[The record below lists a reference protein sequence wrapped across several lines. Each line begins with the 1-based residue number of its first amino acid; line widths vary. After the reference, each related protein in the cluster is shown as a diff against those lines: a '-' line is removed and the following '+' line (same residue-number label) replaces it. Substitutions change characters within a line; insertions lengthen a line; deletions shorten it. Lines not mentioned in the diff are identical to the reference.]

1 MNSHTVLNELLLW
14 ELKSKWTSK
23 FSKCNCR
30 GQNPFDFLTCRWC
43 ATYHWK
49 ALDKCYNF
57 ATNLISIGGLHAKLW
72 APKALR
78 VSNLGQN
85 DIWVLVPWPGIEYI
99 IREKVLA
106 SPKFGPWWVLWV
118 RVCSW
123 FIHAQ
128 KCYNY
133 ALTNLLFGLCRSV
146 WMIKLLLNLP
156 SFILKVQH
164 ALLPSKCCEPR
175 NVPQLFSFWC
185 LHP

>member
-1 MNSHTVLNELLLW
+1 MQVMCNIPLESSWQVLQLCFKPHLNW
-14 ELKSKWTSK
+14 RSAHKVM
-23 FSKCNCR
+23 
-30 GQNPFDFLTCRWC
+30 G
-43 ATYHWK
+43 
-49 ALDKCYNF
+49 
-57 ATNLISIGGLHAKLW
+57 
-72 APKALR
+72 PKALK